1 MDDLLL
7 LIRVIASGCNVSFIL
22 EVIYYEIFI
31 NYFLTQF

>member
-7 LIRVIASGCNVSFIL
+7 LIMVIASGCNVSFIL
-22 EVIYYEIFI
+22 EVIYCEILT

>member
-7 LIRVIASGCNVSFIL
+7 LIRVIASGYKVSFIL
-22 EVIYYEIFI
+22 EVIYSEILM